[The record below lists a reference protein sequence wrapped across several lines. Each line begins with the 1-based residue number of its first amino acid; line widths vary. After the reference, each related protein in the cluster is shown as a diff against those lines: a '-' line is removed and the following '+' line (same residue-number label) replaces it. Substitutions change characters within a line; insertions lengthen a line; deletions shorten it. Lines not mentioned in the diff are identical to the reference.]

1 MGPQR
6 RHVRLPPGDRAG
18 PEFVR
23 GPLADQRPA
32 AGAVLGGQEIVQRHI
47 RVAVVRFPVRER
59 QLLGFQD
66 GVRPELGGRIE
77 VLVVEP
83 LENGERLKQRRAL
96 PPRPRLGDGVSAE
109 LHGGGRPRSLPRTR
123 RDPPVRGHPGG
134 PCRRNAGAESGP
146 TPPWPWPRSPR
157 AIRGGRRRSGPRG
170 NAQPVRP
177 SRRRPAAAA
186 SGRRPDSGP
195 APLRPG
201 SCRRASRARPT
212 WASASGTA
220 PPRRRWWSPPCP
232 ASGARRGRSRSR
244 SPARRPVPRS
254 RGHAAAGARRRRR
267 REPRRPARPSR
278 APVPGPRRGSAPRWL
293 RPGPGPAP

>member
-1 MGPQR
+1 MS
-6 RHVRLPPGDRAG
+6 GDRAG

-23 GPLADQRPA
+23 GPLSDQCPA
-32 AGAVLGGQEIVQRHI
+32 AGAVLVGQEIVQRHV

-66 GVRPELGGRIE
+66 GVRAELGGRIK

-83 LENGERLKQRRAL
+83 VENGERLEQRGAL

-109 LHGGGRPRSLPRTR
+109 FHRGGGLVAGLESGEVLQGEDTAVVRAGGM
-123 RDPPVRGHPGG
+123 PVRGLDRLHHGLGHEALAPFAAGGVDPGF
-134 PCRRNAGAESGP
+134 
-146 TPPWPWPRSPR
+146 
-157 AIRGGRRRSGPRG
+157 RG
-170 NAQPVRP
+170 NAQPDRP

-186 SGRRPDSGP
+186 SGRRQDCGP
-195 APLRPG
+195 APLLPG
-201 SCRRASRARPT
+201 SGLRASTAQPT

-232 ASGARRGRSRSR
+232 ASGARRGHSRSR

-254 RGHAAAGARRRRR
+254 RGRAAAGARRRRR
-267 REPRRPARPSR
+267 RAPRRPARPSR
-278 APVPGPRRGSAPRWL
+278 APGPGPPRGSAPPWL